1 MISMIDTATLVVVES
16 HETSELS
23 WELIQVIIFRE
34 LVIILTV
41 TLNLVVVLVL
51 LGK

>member
-1 MISMIDTATLVVVES
+1 MIDTATLVVLES
-16 HETSELS
+16 YETSKSS
-23 WELIQVIIFRE
+23 WELIQLIIFRE

-41 TLNLVVVLVL
+41 TLNLAVVLVL